1 MTSNAYR
8 QHPAPT
14 GQFVDGSLRPV
25 PAATSADALVWF
37 PLAEENGERVWE
49 GLAAASEGDGWFVV
63 RAVPLFAYDLN
74 FGDRVTAVASADGAL
89 VATGIVE
96 DGGNFTFRVAL
107 HEGGVALREV
117 VEQFGSLG
125 CLIEGWSESLLG
137 LGCPPSLAQP
147 VAELLHEAEAR
158 GDLRYETG
166 RQWSR

>member
-1 MTSNAYR
+1 MTDLYR

-25 PAATSADALVWF
+25 AAATSADALVWF
-37 PLAEENGERVWE
+37 PLAEENGECVWE
-49 GLAAASEGDGWFVV
+49 GLAATSEPDGWFVV
-63 RAVPLFAYDLN
+63 RAVPLFAYNVN
-74 FGDRVTAVASADGAL
+74 FGDKVTAMASAEGGL

-137 LGCPPSLAQP
+137 LGCPPSLAQT
-147 VAELLHEAEAR
+147 VADLLDEAEAR
-158 GDLRYETG
+158 GALQYETG
-166 RQWSR
+166 RQWSS